1 MDILRMLEQLNVIAV
16 ERPRKIF
23 GKLYWGVEEEE
34 IAMQIAKIRASLPS
48 ELKQAEQRVR
58 ESERILVSARE
69 DASQAIE
76 VARREAEKALEEA
89 RAEAGRI
96 VEEARLQQQRMI
108 AESEILKL
116 AKAQAEE
123 IRNSADRDSAQMR
136 RAAEKYAYDVLSQ
149 LEGVLGKAVT
159 IVERGKQDLERP
171 APHAMAAVEARDR
184 VRA

>member
-1 MDILRMLEQLNVIAV
+1 MDILRMLEQLNDIAV
-16 ERPRKIF
+16 EKPRKIF

-34 IAMQIAKIRASLPS
+34 IAMQIAKIRASLPA

-69 DASQAIE
+69 DATQAIE
-76 VARREAEKALEEA
+76 AAKREAEKALEDA
-89 RAEAGRI
+89 KADAQRI
-96 VEEARLQQQRMI
+96 LEEARLQQQRMVS
-108 AESEILKL
+108 ESEILKL

-123 IRNSADRDSAQMR
+123 IRNSADRDATQMR

-159 IVERGKQDLERP
+159 IVEKGKQDLERP
-171 APHAMAAVEARDR
+171 TPQPVAAVEARDR